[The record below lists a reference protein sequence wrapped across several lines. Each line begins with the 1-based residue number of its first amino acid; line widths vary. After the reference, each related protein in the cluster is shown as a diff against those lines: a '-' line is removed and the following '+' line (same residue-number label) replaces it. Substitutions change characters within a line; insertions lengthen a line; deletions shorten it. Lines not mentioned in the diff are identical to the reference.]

1 MSEIGIDPELL
12 GDLPELR
19 NKLIQKIREEILPN
33 MPKSQREKAK
43 KVESELDNFNEKQM
57 LDFLIEEIIE
67 IKCTKPSFIMNHPLI
82 MSPLAK
88 NHAQGRHG
96 EDSKSSQ
103 FISER
108 FELFI
113 NKMEV
118 INSYSE

>member
-88 NHAQGRHG
+88 SHA
-96 EDSKSSQ
+96 
-103 FISER
+103 
-108 FELFI
+108 
-113 NKMEV
+113 
-118 INSYSE
+118 

>member
-57 LDFLIEEIIE
+57 IDFLIEEIIE

-88 NHAQGRHG
+88 SHA
-96 EDSKSSQ
+96 
-103 FISER
+103 
-108 FELFI
+108 
-113 NKMEV
+113 
-118 INSYSE
+118 